1 MVKGGVV
8 RFVVG
13 QGTLAVSAIALL
25 ALSACGREA
34 DQAARP
40 DAQAQS
46 VIQASAQQSDSN
58 GRYAR
63 ASYPRSR
70 AAAEDAAPAL
80 ADGKPAWA
88 SSRRYSPTDSEQRQ
102 FERNGGDFSAKSA
115 DDYVAKAHA
124 FVDSPP
130 AGVLKATRANGD
142 VLYYDPKANVFA
154 VVDKQGAPRTMFKP
168 REGMAY
174 WTEQKQSLADN
185 GGSGRRSYRR
195 GDNGSDRSSYRSSD
209 RPSSSDDANG

>member
-1 MVKGGVV
+1 MVKLHWSRGY
-8 RFVVG
+8 
-13 QGTLAVSAIALL
+13 LAAAGAASLL
-25 ALSACGREA
+25 ALWGCGREA

-40 DAQAQS
+40 DAQAQAS
-46 VIQASAQQSDSN
+46 TATQASAPASPQDSDST

-63 ASYPRSR
+63 TSYARNR
-70 AAAEDAAPAL
+70 ADTQETAPAFS
-80 ADGKPAWA
+80 DGKPTWA
-88 SSRRYSPTDSEQRQ
+88 SSRRYTPTDSEQRQ
-102 FERNGGDFSAKSA
+102 FERNGAAFSAKSA

-130 AGVLKATRANGD
+130 AGVQKAIRANGD
-142 VLYYDPKANVFA
+142 TLYYDPKANVFA

-185 GGSGRRSYRR
+185 GGSRQRGNDRPAYRRSY
-195 GDNGSDRSSYRSSD
+195 GQSD
-209 RPSSSDDANG
+209 RPASSDDSNG

>member
-8 RFVVG
+8 GFVVG
-13 QGTLAVSAIALL
+13 QGALAASAVALL

-46 VIQASAQQSDSN
+46 VIQASAQQADSG

-70 AAAEDAAPAL
+70 GPLEDAAPTL

-102 FERNGGDFSAKSA
+102 FERNGADFAAKSA

-195 GDNGSDRSSYRSSD
+195 SDGSDRSSYRSSD
-209 RPSSSDDANG
+209 RPASGDDANG

>member
-1 MVKGGVV
+1 MVK
-8 RFVVG
+8 VG
-13 QGTLAVSAIALL
+13 LGRGSLAMAGAAALL
-25 ALSACGREA
+25 ALWGCGREA

-40 DAQAQS
+40 DAQAQATT
-46 VIQASAQQSDSN
+46 ASAPQESDSS

-63 ASYPRSR
+63 ANYPRSR
-70 AAAEDAAPAL
+70 TDDETSAPAPAF

-102 FERNGGDFSAKSA
+102 FQRNGGAFSAKSA
-115 DDYVAKAHA
+115 DDYIAKVHA

-130 AGVLKATRANGD
+130 AGVQKAIRANGD
-142 VLYYDPKANVFA
+142 TLYYDAKSNVFA

-174 WTEQKQSLADN
+174 WTEQKQSLADSGARRQ
-185 GGSGRRSYRR
+185 GGDDGRSYRR
-195 GDNGSDRSSYRSSD
+195 SYRSSD
-209 RPSSSDDANG
+209 RSSSNDDANG

>member
-1 MVKGGVV
+1 MVKIGLGRGSLVMT
-8 RFVVG
+8 G
-13 QGTLAVSAIALL
+13 AAAALL
-25 ALSACGREA
+25 ALSGCGREA

-46 VIQASAQQSDSN
+46 TTNQASAQDSDST

-70 AAAEDAAPAL
+70 AEDAAPAPSFG
-80 ADGKPAWA
+80 DGKPVWA

-102 FERNGGDFSAKSA
+102 FQRNGAAFGAKSA
-115 DDYVAKAHA
+115 DDYIAKAHA

-130 AGVLKATRANGD
+130 AGVQKAIRANGD
-142 VLYYDPKANVFA
+142 TLYYDPKTNVFA

-174 WTEQKQSLADN
+174 WTEQKQSLADS
-185 GGSGRRSYRR
+185 GGGRQGRGDGRSYRRSYRQ
-195 GDNGSDRSSYRSSD
+195 SDRSSSG
-209 RPSSSDDANG
+209 DDANG